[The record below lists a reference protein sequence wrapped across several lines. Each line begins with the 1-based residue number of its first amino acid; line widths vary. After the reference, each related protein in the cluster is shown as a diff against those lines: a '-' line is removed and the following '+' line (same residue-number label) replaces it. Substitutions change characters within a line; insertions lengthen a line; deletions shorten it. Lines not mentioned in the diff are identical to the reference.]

1 MRFLERAANASQNE
15 NADDCIYASIAAD
28 TEFVF
33 EAANTTDNN
42 IMPNSDDLA
51 PATIADNVY
60 EVSVS
65 AETTD
70 NNNI

>member
-1 MRFLERAANASQNE
+1 
-15 NADDCIYASIAAD
+15 
-28 TEFVF
+28 
-33 EAANTTDNN
+33 
-42 IMPNSDDLA
+42 MPNSDDLA